1 MESRMEY
8 CIKNPSGD
16 AIAWFVNECDR
27 DYALD
32 ALNEA
37 FDIDP
42 DDVANALVAAD
53 S

>member
-1 MESRMEY
+1 MEY
-8 CIKNPSGD
+8 HIKNPSGD
-16 AIAWFVNECDR
+16 IIASFVNECDR

-42 DDVANALVAAD
+42 DSPDALVKA
-53 S
+53 